1 MSSWRCN
8 CCREKSLLT
17 PCWNCFFDFL
27 SVAFVIII
35 THNGLP
41 QRILP
46 FCLTAKLTS
55 LCLEPCPPV
64 NSRKT
69 GINTSPCLR
78 LAIPGDICKIK
89 GLFTLFPHL
98 PHLWSVKELGI
109 QTPSDARS
117 PLLLFWE
124 LVCHLFGLKSYS
136 LPQCLLW
143 TCRGESRVSLESVT

>member
-1 MSSWRCN
+1 MILHIWGFIFNVFISLPCPLPSFPPFFPLSS
-8 CCREKSLLT
+8 CCKKSILT
-17 PCWNCFFDFL
+17 PCWNYFFDLL

-98 PHLWSVKELGI
+98 PHLYSIKEPGI
-109 QTPSDARS
+109 QTPIRW
-117 PLLLFWE
+117 LF
-124 LVCHLFGLKSYS
+124 
-136 LPQCLLW
+136 
-143 TCRGESRVSLESVT
+143 